1 MTPTHT
7 HICPLCDRRVPSFR
21 DATRCRD
28 SMIRPCGACL
38 ALWFPDVVIAK
49 RGPTY
54 RIKLEGEA
62 IGEATQ
68 EKEQGASPEVPAL

>member
-1 MTPTHT
+1 
-7 HICPLCDRRVPSFR
+7 
-21 DATRCRD
+21 
-28 SMIRPCGACL
+28 MIRPCGACL